1 MAVSYLIAKQPSPEL
16 FIMYLQIKK
25 LGLQPDKYGKHIKV
39 TMIGAYEDNGKWIK
53 WVPLADETVIDA
65 LSKIKIPFE
74 L

>member
-1 MAVSYLIAKQPSPEL
+1 
-16 FIMYLQIKK
+16 MYLQVKK
-25 LGLQPDKYGKHIKV
+25 ISTEPDKYGQFIKI

-53 WVPLADETVIDA
+53 WVKLSDETVADA